1 MLDCSAVASIVII
14 VARILLVPVIE
25 VVVAMVVL
33 AWALVTVHPAVVVIR
48 TEVREAISV
57 LIVVLSVTIELLR
70 SSRVAMA
77 VISGHGFDHPVDTS
91 RGDRW

>member
-1 MLDCSAVASIVII
+1 MLDCSAVASIVVI
-14 VARILLVPVIE
+14 VARILLVPIIVL
-25 VVVAMVVL
+25 VVRMVVL

>member
-1 MLDCSAVASIVII
+1 MLDCSTVASIVIR
-14 VARILLVPVIE
+14 VVRILLVPVIE
-25 VVVAMVVL
+25 VVVRMVVL
-33 AWALVTVHPAVVVIR
+33 AWTLVTVQPAVVVIR
-48 TEVREAISV
+48 AEVRVAISM
-57 LIVVLSVTIELLR
+57 LIVVLSVTMALLR

>member
-1 MLDCSAVASIVII
+1 MLDCSADGSIVVI
-14 VARILLVPVIE
+14 VVRILLVPVIE
-25 VVVAMVVL
+25 VVVRMVVL
-33 AWALVTVHPAVVVIR
+33 AWTLVTVQPAVVVIR
-48 TEVREAISV
+48 AEVRVAISM
-57 LIVVLSVTIELLR
+57 LIVVLSVTIALLR